1 MEHLAC
7 SQSPLNYKGFDAL
20 EEYILK
26 ILIYFKNFRKDIW
39 RLLLDNFG
47 KTQMYYRLDF

>member
-7 SQSPLNYKGFDAL
+7 SQSPLSYKGFDAL

-47 KTQMYYRLDF
+47 KT